1 MKKTFNQVVRN
12 IKDADYDTNR
22 VLKAAKLQRNPAN
35 SMTGQQKFDLIVII
49 IGLLAFLGFFSL
61 LVLGTILR

>member
-1 MKKTFNQVVRN
+1 MKKTFNQAVRG
-12 IKDADYDTNR
+12 IEDANRDTDR

-35 SMTGQQKFDLIVII
+35 NMTGQQKFDLIVII
-49 IGLLAFLGFFSL
+49 IGLLAFLGFFGL